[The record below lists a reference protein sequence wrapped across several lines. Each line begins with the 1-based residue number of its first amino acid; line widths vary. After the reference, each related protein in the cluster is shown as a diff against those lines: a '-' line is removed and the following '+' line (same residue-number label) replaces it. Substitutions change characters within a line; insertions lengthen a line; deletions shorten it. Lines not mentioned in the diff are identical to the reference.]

1 VKSQFETGAI
11 VPGTHYR
18 VVAMLGAGGM
28 GSVYEVEHIGLGKR
42 FVLKA
47 LLASL
52 SGRDDLALRLRNEQ
66 RALGRLEHP
75 NIVGVTDAGV
85 ATTGVPYFVMERLEG
100 ETLGDSIRRRK
111 QLPIV
116 EALEIAAYILDG
128 LAAAHEIGVVHR
140 DVKPQNVFLVRGT
153 FPKILDF
160 GVAKMK
166 DAENVITRRG
176 IAVGTPRYMSPEQ
189 ASGDAV
195 DGRSD
200 IYAVGLVLFE
210 CIAGFGPFD
219 GARDANELLL
229 AHLGERPPL
238 LSSVRPGIT
247 EELDQLMERL
257 LAKNPAYRPPSAQ
270 AAAAALRDIARRLR
284 ADASGTLPR
293 MHLEDP
299 AGQSDENPTVAQ
311 FRVTGQ
317 TESDVAPTLVHR
329 GSSDTDVD
337 WPSRQLTVAGT
348 GSIEASARVRT
359 ERLEPVAPYGP
370 SGNEVT
376 RTRVPMTPAEGSVS
390 VPPAGAVRPLRG
402 PRLLLSAAAVSLAV
416 LAGLMVVIGSR
427 ARATRVAPE
436 AQTLVRGSGGLSD
449 ARAARP
455 DARSGAAEPLRS
467 VRAATRASA
476 PAPEASVAERST
488 ASKVSAPAVAASADP
503 RLVAS
508 GKSRARPAAS
518 LMVPLSSAGAR
529 P

>member
-1 VKSQFETGAI
+1 
-11 VPGTHYR
+11 
-18 VVAMLGAGGM
+18 
-28 GSVYEVEHIGLGKR
+28 VYEVEHIGLGKR

-85 ATTGVPYFVMERLEG
+85 ASTGVPYFVMERLEG

-116 EALEIAAYILDG
+116 DALEIAAYILDG

-247 EELDQLMERL
+247 GELDQLMERF

-270 AAAAALRDIARRLR
+270 AAAAELRDIARRIQ

-293 MHLEDP
+293 MQIADFT
-299 AGQSDENPTVAQ
+299 GQSDEHQTLAQ
-311 FRVTGQ
+311 FRSTGQ
-317 TESDVAPTLVHR
+317 TESDVAPTLVR
-329 GSSDTDVD
+329 SAASDTDVD
-337 WPSRQLTVAGT
+337 WPSRRLTVAGT
-348 GSIEASARVRT
+348 GSVNATEPIIT
-359 ERLEPVAPYGP
+359 ERLEPVSRVGL
-370 SGNEVT
+370 SGNEAT
-376 RTRVPMTPAEGSVS
+376 RTRVPLTPAEGSVS
-390 VPPAGAVRPLRG
+390 VPPAGTVRSLRIA
-402 PRLLLSAAAVSLAV
+402 PRLILSAAAVALATLV
-416 LAGLMVVIGSR
+416 GIAVVIGSR
-427 ARATRVAPE
+427 ARSARV
-436 AQTLVRGSGGLSD
+436 V
-449 ARAARP
+449 
-455 DARSGAAEPLRS
+455 
-467 VRAATRASA
+467 
-476 PAPEASVAERST
+476 PEASMEAT
-488 ASKVSAPAVAASADP
+488 
-503 RLVAS
+503 
-508 GKSRARPAAS
+508 GARPAAQS
-518 LMVPLSSAGAR
+518 PAAREARVPEALSSVR
-529 P
+529 PATSAPAASVRPQLAPSASSRVPAAISSSIPSGSAAKRR

>member
-1 VKSQFETGAI
+1 MRLATRFGKARSTAALLADIVISPQAGCPGAGGAAEVKSQFETGAI

-18 VVAMLGAGGM
+18 VISMLGAGGM

-85 ATTGVPYFVMERLEG
+85 ASTGVPYFVMERLEG

-116 EALEIAAYILDG
+116 DALEIAAYILDG

-153 FPKILDF
+153 FAKILDF

-210 CIAGFGPFD
+210 CIAGYGPFD
-219 GARDANELLL
+219 GSRDANELLL

-247 EELDQLMERL
+247 GELDQLVERL

-270 AAAAALRDIARRLR
+270 AAAAELRDIARRLR
-284 ADASGTLPR
+284 ADTSGTLPR
-293 MHLEDP
+293 MQLEDP
-299 AGQSDENPTVAQ
+299 NGQSDQHLTLAQ
-311 FRVTGQ
+311 FRLTSQ
-317 TESDVAPTLVHR
+317 TESDVAPTLVR
-329 GSSDTDVD
+329 SAASDTDVD

-348 GSIEASARVRT
+348 GSVNAIEPIVT
-359 ERLEPVAPYGP
+359 ERLEPVPRVGL
-370 SGNEVT
+370 SGNEAT
-376 RTRVPMTPAEGSVS
+376 RTRVPLTPAEGRAS
-390 VPPAGAVRPLRG
+390 VPPAAVRSLRVG
-402 PRLLLSAAAVSLAV
+402 PRLLLSAAAVALATLV
-416 LAGLMVVIGSR
+416 GIIVVVASR
-427 ARATRVAPE
+427 ARSTRVAPE
-436 AQTLVRGSGGLSD
+436 A
-449 ARAARP
+449 
-455 DARSGAAEPLRS
+455 SGAAT
-467 VRAATRASA
+467 V
-476 PAPEASVAERST
+476 
-488 ASKVSAPAVAASADP
+488 
-503 RLVAS
+503 
-508 GKSRARPAAS
+508 ARPAA
-518 LMVPLSSAGAR
+518 PAISANIPNSFADKR
-529 P
+529 R